1 MGTVIVDNDYIEYC
15 STAGQPGLTIIMAC
29 TLVVLEIKEF
39 AQAYAVTHGQLLNC
53 LNSLQGPTNVQCIP
67 SKLGLN
73 QIPCSMQVLVCAR
86 GYNTHRSHWWI
97 YLSVGTPLDLQL
109 CGVHYDAAW
118 PSPHDYTPIA
128 TRKSDPLNIQVISV
142 LSVYYYWIWY
152 RTTSLFT
159 HSCTRTTVETET
171 NITTTLTEWPAWL
184 SILPTPGGL

>member
-86 GYNTHRSHWWI
+86 GYNTRPLSLVN
-97 YLSVGTPLDLQL
+97 LSVSWDSSR
-109 CGVHYDAAW
+109 
-118 PSPHDYTPIA
+118 SPVM
-128 TRKSDPLNIQVISV
+128 RS
-142 LSVYYYWIWY
+142 
-152 RTTSLFT
+152 SL
-159 HSCTRTTVETET
+159 
-171 NITTTLTEWPAWL
+171 
-184 SILPTPGGL
+184 